1 MIAITEL
8 ENHILELP
16 KQDFAKLRNWMLELD
31 ESQWDTQIASD
42 LKAGKFKHL
51 IANAKAEMAAGT
63 SRTL

>member
-31 ESQWDTQIASD
+31 ETQWDAQIAND
-42 LKAGKFKHL
+42 LKAGKFNHL

-63 SRTL
+63 ARSL